1 MVAAIDAPVGNNPE
15 GFMGVVAYKNA
26 GNTNNAICSEAEKSV
41 YNICAQL
48 WLGKSQALLEE
59 FDFLI

>member
-41 YNICAQL
+41 YNMSSRV
-48 WLGKSQALLEE
+48 K
-59 FDFLI
+59 